1 MTRRKIRSL
10 ILTLMGVLLAGFW
23 LYALWDGGT
32 VPVKTPQTLGGDIR
46 AMIQS
51 GLAAENNEVRK
62 FVEYAHRTVTVKS
75 LELVKCE
82 VTTTDGAEAVNAD
95 LSNIREVEVVI
106 RAVWDG
112 WFARNGKS
120 EVRYTLV
127 PRDGKLHPTPFRIAE
142 TTARYTRS
150 ECR

>member
-1 MTRRKIRSL
+1 MTQRKIRSL

-23 LYALWDGGT
+23 LYAVFGGGT
-32 VPVKTPQTLGGDIR
+32 APVKTPRKLGGDIR
-46 AMIQS
+46 AAIQK
-51 GLAAENNEVRK
+51 GLSAGDNEVRA
-62 FVEYAHRTVTVKS
+62 FVEYAHRTVKVKT

-82 VTTTDGAEAVNAD
+82 VTTTDGDEVVNAD
-95 LSNIREVEVVI
+95 LSDVREIEIVI

-112 WFARNGKS
+112 WVAKNGET

-127 PRDGKLHPTPFRIAE
+127 PKGGILHPTPFKVTK
-142 TTARYTRS
+142 TTAYYTRS